1 MKKPEHNNSKT
12 DKPLTGWILGLL
24 VPPLSF
30 VIIWLLVPTERN
42 FAGFIEYAMKANVLS
57 KFLSLAV
64 LPNLLVFFIFIWT
77 KMDRAA
83 KGVLYV
89 TFVVALAVVAVKF
102 LL

>member
-1 MKKPEHNNSKT
+1 MEKAEHKTSKA
-12 DKPLTGWILGLL
+12 DKPLTGWIPGFL

-30 VIIWLLVPTERN
+30 VIIWLLVPTERD
-42 FAGFIEYAMKANVLS
+42 FTGFVEYAIKANVLS

-83 KGVLYV
+83 KGVLYA
-89 TFVVALAVVAVKF
+89 TFVLALAVVAIKF